1 MFSKARCVFFPIINY
16 HKVWVH
22 GIHPLIWI
30 KFLSTLIALFGVVSF
45 LLLLWI
51 IIAKFLLNLFILF
64 LLLITMSSIAILLLL
79 LITMSSIAILLL
91 LLITRSSL
99 WSKLGFHVMNIIIS
113 FQIIFILLGLLILI
127 FRMKVSR
134 SFIWHYN
141 LFFISLRLLCVLG
154 FICLLIFFRLKF
166 LECQS
171 LLILLIKCHIPKVI
185 YNVGIWFKLAEIL
198 S

>member
-16 HKVWVH
+16 HKICVH

-30 KFLSTLIALFGVVSF
+30 EFLSTLIAFLRVVSF

-64 LLLITMSSIAILLLL
+64 LLLITMSSIYLALFIILFLLLL
-79 LITMSSIAILLL
+79 LM
-91 LLITRSSL
+91 TRSSL
-99 WSKLGFHVMNIIIS
+99 WYKLGFHVINIIIS

-141 LFFISLRLLCVLG
+141 LFFISLRLLCILR

-166 LECQS
+166 LERQS